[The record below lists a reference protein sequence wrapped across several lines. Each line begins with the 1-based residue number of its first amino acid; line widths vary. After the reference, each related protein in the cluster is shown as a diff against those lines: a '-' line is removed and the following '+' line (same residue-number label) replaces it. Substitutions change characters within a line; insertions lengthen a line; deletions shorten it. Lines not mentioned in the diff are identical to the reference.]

1 MAGRRESEDDG
12 DTAWPTMGI
21 AGAAALGLIVILAAF
36 GGFGSWAALA
46 PLSSAAIAPGEVT
59 VDGYRKT
66 VQHLDGGIVREI
78 LVGNGSAVSAG
89 DVLIRLDDTAA
100 RASVALLAGRY
111 IDALTREA
119 RLIAERDDVAAPAMP
134 VPALPARLSGVDD
147 ALFDRA
153 MIAEAWRGQLNIFH
167 ARRRALDGKGAV
179 LRQRVEQYREEIAA
193 LRAQIAAE
201 DRQLKL
207 IAEELRDVQHL
218 FDQGLHRKARL
229 LELQRAEARL
239 GGLRGEHL
247 ALVTRARQAMAGTE
261 LEIITLQNER
271 LREVMQEL
279 REVQALLADVQERL
293 IAAAATL
300 QRTEIIAPQAGIVVG
315 LAVHTPGAVIA
326 PGERILDIVPQENR
340 LMVEAR
346 VRPED
351 IDVVH
356 QGLPAHVR
364 LTAFSQRTTPVVG
377 GRVVLVSADR
387 LRDEP
392 RRGGR
397 ELSDEGYY
405 LARIELDREALAAL
419 DLALYPGMPA
429 EAMIV
434 TGSRTALDYLL
445 SPVTNALGRALRED

>member
-1 MAGRRESEDDG
+1 
-12 DTAWPTMGI
+12 
-21 AGAAALGLIVILAAF
+21 
-36 GGFGSWAALA
+36 
-46 PLSSAAIAPGEVT
+46 
-59 VDGYRKT
+59 
-66 VQHLDGGIVREI
+66 
-78 LVGNGSAVSAG
+78 
-89 DVLIRLDDTAA
+89 
-100 RASVALLAGRY
+100 
-111 IDALTREA
+111 
-119 RLIAERDDVAAPAMP
+119 
-134 VPALPARLSGVDD
+134 
-147 ALFDRA
+147 
-153 MIAEAWRGQLNIFH
+153 
-167 ARRRALDGKGAV
+167 
-179 LRQRVEQYREEIAA
+179 
-193 LRAQIAAE
+193 AE

-356 QGLPAHVR
+356 QGLPP
-364 LTAFSQRTTPVVG
+364 AFSERTAPRVG
-377 GRVVLVSADR
+377 GRMGPVPAGPPSDA
-387 LRDEP
+387 P

-397 ELSDEGYY
+397 ELSDAGYCP
-405 LARIELDREALAAL
+405 ARVWVEPDELAAL
-419 DLALYPGMPA
+419 ALALYPGMPA

-434 TGSRTALDYLL
+434 TGSRTALDYL
-445 SPVTNALGRALRED
+445 

>member
-1 MAGRRESEDDG
+1 
-12 DTAWPTMGI
+12 
-21 AGAAALGLIVILAAF
+21 
-36 GGFGSWAALA
+36 
-46 PLSSAAIAPGEVT
+46 
-59 VDGYRKT
+59 
-66 VQHLDGGIVREI
+66 
-78 LVGNGSAVSAG
+78 
-89 DVLIRLDDTAA
+89 
-100 RASVALLAGRY
+100 
-111 IDALTREA
+111 
-119 RLIAERDDVAAPAMP
+119 
-134 VPALPARLSGVDD
+134 
-147 ALFDRA
+147 
-153 MIAEAWRGQLNIFH
+153 
-167 ARRRALDGKGAV
+167 
-179 LRQRVEQYREEIAA
+179 
-193 LRAQIAAE
+193 
-201 DRQLKL
+201 
-207 IAEELRDVQHL
+207 
-218 FDQGLHRKARL
+218 
-229 LELQRAEARL
+229 
-239 GGLRGEHL
+239 
-247 ALVTRARQAMAGTE
+247 
-261 LEIITLQNER
+261 
-271 LREVMQEL
+271 MQEL